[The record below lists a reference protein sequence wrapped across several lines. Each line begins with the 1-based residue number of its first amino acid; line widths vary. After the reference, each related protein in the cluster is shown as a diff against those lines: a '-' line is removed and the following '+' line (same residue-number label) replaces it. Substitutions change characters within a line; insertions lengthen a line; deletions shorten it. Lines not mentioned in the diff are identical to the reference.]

1 MMTASGIQKFKG
13 TLLFDEPMSKHT
25 SWRIGGT
32 ADQFYTPADI
42 DDLVSFIRQLPDSEN
57 IVFIGL
63 GSNLLVRDKG
73 IRGTVISLKGS
84 LSEIELLDDHCLRV
98 GAGTSCAK
106 LARYCHRNNLIG
118 GEFFAGIPG
127 LLGGALAMNAGAFG
141 GETWPLI
148 KSVIT
153 INKKGETFTRT
164 PADYEINY
172 RSVKCRDVKKQNAE
186 WFISAD
192 LKFTAGDGEAAAQR
206 VKKLLGQR
214 SNTQPTGL
222 PSCGSVFKN
231 PDNDFAARLI
241 ESCGLKGYAIGGA
254 VVSEK
259 HANFIINSDRASANT
274 SATASDVEALIEFV
288 QQTVEKEHAVKLQTE
303 VKIIGEADN
312 E

>member
-1 MMTASGIQKFKG
+1 MMSASLLNKFAG
-13 TLLFDEPMSKHT
+13 TLLLDEPMAKHT

-42 DDLVSFIRQLPDSEN
+42 DDLAMFINQLPENEN
-57 IVFIGL
+57 IIFLGL

-84 LSEIELLDDHCLRV
+84 LSEIELLENNSLRV

-141 GETWPLI
+141 GETWPRV

-153 INKKGETFTRT
+153 LNKKGETYCRT
-164 PADYEINY
+164 AADYEISY
-172 RSVKCRDVKKQNAE
+172 RNVKAKHNLSE
-186 WFISAD
+186 WFVSAD
-192 LKFTAGDGEAAAQR
+192 LQFESGDGNAAAAR
-206 VKKLLGQR
+206 VKKLLEQR
-214 SNTQPTGL
+214 ANTQPMGL

-231 PDNDFAARLI
+231 PPNGFAAKLI
-241 ESCGLKGYAIGGA
+241 ENCGLKTYTIGGA
-254 VVSEK
+254 SVSEK
-259 HANFIINSDRASANT
+259 HANFIINSNNAK
-274 SATASDVEALIEFV
+274 ASDVEALIKLI
-288 QQTVEKEHAVKLQTE
+288 QQTVKKEHGVELQTE
-303 VKIIGEADN
+303 VKIIGEIDN
-312 E
+312 ASV

>member
-1 MMTASGIQKFKG
+1 MMTASKLHNFRG
-13 TLLFDEPMSKHT
+13 TLLTDEPMSKHT
-25 SWRIGGT
+25 SWRIGGK
-32 ADQFYTPADI
+32 ADKFYTPADI
-42 DDLVSFIRQLPDSEN
+42 DDLADFLSELPVNEN
-57 IVFIGL
+57 ILFLGL

-84 LSEIELLDDHCLRV
+84 LSEIEALNENCLRV

-141 GETWPLI
+141 GETWPVV

-153 INKKGETFTRT
+153 IDMQGKTRT
-164 PADYEINY
+164 RTAKDYDIGY
-172 RSVKCRDVKKQNAE
+172 RSVKGHQDE

-192 LKFTAGDGEAAAQR
+192 LEFESGDGEAAALK
-206 VKKLLGQR
+206 VKELLNKR
-214 SNTQPTGL
+214 AETQPTGL

-231 PDNDFAARLI
+231 PANDYAARLI
-241 ESCGLKGYAIGGA
+241 EACGLKGYAIGGA

-259 HANFIINSDRASANT
+259 HANFIINSGNAK
-274 SATASDVEALIEFV
+274 ASDVEALIKYV
-288 QQTVEKEHAVKLQTE
+288 QITVKKLQAVSLHTE
-303 VKIIGEADN
+303 VRFIGDLDDE
-312 E
+312 